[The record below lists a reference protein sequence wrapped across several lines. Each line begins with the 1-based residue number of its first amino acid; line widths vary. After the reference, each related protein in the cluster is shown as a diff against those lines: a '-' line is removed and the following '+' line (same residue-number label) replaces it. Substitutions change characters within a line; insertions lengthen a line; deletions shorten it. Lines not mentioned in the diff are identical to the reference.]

1 MAEKVSRSTWLLD
14 RFAFVLVAVSA
25 TVVVLLLFELP
36 RDSSSTTGNEVA
48 VTLLTGLTLIL
59 ALLVSGVS
67 RPVLSF
73 ALLTAGVFVGWAL
86 ISFFTEADSVG
97 FLRWFW
103 FLLVMTTPFVVVRRL
118 VAHRA
123 VTGQTLLGAASVY
136 LLIAVALM
144 FLSLGLDSIQSQ
156 DFFGHSEPTTGF
168 MYFALVTVTSLG
180 YGDLAPATQEARAV
194 AAIGVVVGQVYL
206 VFIVARMVALYTR
219 TPRADVD
226 AST

>member
-1 MAEKVSRSTWLLD
+1 MAEKVSRSTWLVD

-36 RDSSSTTGNEVA
+36 RHSSSTTGSEVA

-73 ALLTAGVFVGWAL
+73 ALLTAAVFVAWAL

-118 VAHRA
+118 VAHPA
-123 VTGQTLLGAASVY
+123 VTGQTLMGAASVY
-136 LLIAVALM
+136 LLIAVAFM

-168 MYFALVTVTSLG
+168 MYFTLVTVTSLG

-194 AAIGVVVGQVYL
+194 AAVGVVVGQVYL

-219 TPRADVD
+219 TPRGDVD

>member
-36 RDSSSTTGNEVA
+36 RHSSSTTSSEVA

-73 ALLTAGVFVGWAL
+73 ALLTAAVFVGWAL

-123 VTGQTLLGAASVY
+123 VTGQTLMGAASVY
-136 LLIAVALM
+136 LLIAVAFM

-156 DFFGHSEPTTGF
+156 DFFGHSESTTGF

>member
-1 MAEKVSRSTWLLD
+1 
-14 RFAFVLVAVSA
+14 
-25 TVVVLLLFELP
+25 
-36 RDSSSTTGNEVA
+36 
-48 VTLLTGLTLIL
+48 
-59 ALLVSGVS
+59 
-67 RPVLSF
+67 
-73 ALLTAGVFVGWAL
+73 
-86 ISFFTEADSVG
+86 
-97 FLRWFW
+97 
-103 FLLVMTTPFVVVRRL
+103 
-118 VAHRA
+118 
-123 VTGQTLLGAASVY
+123 VY